1 MASSLRIENL
11 SDAAIQLVI
20 GHYYDVPSIQIKKL
34 SSYGFIKRVPI
45 VQKDVSFG
53 GRIGA
58 FEDFVYVFFQLSLQL
73 KICKEDIMQTC
84 HN

>member
-11 SDAAIQLVI
+11 LDAAIQLVI

-45 VQKDVSFG
+45 VQKDVSFW

-58 FEDFVYVFFQLSLQL
+58 VFEDFVYVFSVISTIKDL
-73 KICKEDIMQTC
+73 
-84 HN
+84 